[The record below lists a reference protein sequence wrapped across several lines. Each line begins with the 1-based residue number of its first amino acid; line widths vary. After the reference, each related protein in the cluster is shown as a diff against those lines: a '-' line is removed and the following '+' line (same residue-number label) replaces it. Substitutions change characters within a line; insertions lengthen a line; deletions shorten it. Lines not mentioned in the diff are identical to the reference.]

1 MSVATTCVHEVL
13 RFLQLH
19 LAKAIKGCPI
29 NGAFAC
35 NTLGFAGLRE
45 KREFDC
51 ESYDFGQA
59 GDGPLRSPF
68 PDAQLRRYVRP
79 GGALCPH
86 LTRQSQ
92 SLRVPSGFLSH
103 AWPLIVSPGE
113 VRTGKMLQNKE
124 SRPNFRRLQVVC
136 FREARQEKVTE

>member
-29 NGAFAC
+29 NGAFAR

-79 GGALCPH
+79 GAALCPQICNPIDIRH
-86 LTRQSQ
+86 DFR
-92 SLRVPSGFLSH
+92 P
-103 AWPLIVSPGE
+103 AWTLALGAGIS
-113 VRTGKMLQNKE
+113 
-124 SRPNFRRLQVVC
+124 
-136 FREARQEKVTE
+136 